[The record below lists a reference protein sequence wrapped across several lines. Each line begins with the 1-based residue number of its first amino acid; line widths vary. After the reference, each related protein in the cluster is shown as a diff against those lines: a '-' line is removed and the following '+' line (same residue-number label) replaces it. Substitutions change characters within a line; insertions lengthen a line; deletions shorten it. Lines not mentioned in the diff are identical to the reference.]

1 MTNSVGQDSKHLKFS
16 TKLRVRY
23 SETDQMGFCY
33 YGNYASFFEVARVEA
48 LREKGISYRALE
60 ESGILLPVTH
70 FEIRYFQP
78 ARYDDLIEIQTQI
91 TLVKGV
97 RIHFAYR
104 TLNETGELL
113 NEATTEL
120 VFVSAATQK
129 PMAIPAAI
137 FEQLKPQ

>member
-1 MTNSVGQDSKHLKFS
+1 MTNFSSADFGTLKFS

-23 SETDQMGFCY
+23 AETDKMGFCY

-78 ARYDDLIEIQTQI
+78 ARYDDLLEIHC
-91 TLVKGV
+91 L
-97 RIHFAYR
+97 HYM
-104 TLNETGELL
+104 LL
-113 NEATTEL
+113 EFFCFL
-120 VFVSAATQK
+120 D
-129 PMAIPAAI
+129 
-137 FEQLKPQ
+137 L